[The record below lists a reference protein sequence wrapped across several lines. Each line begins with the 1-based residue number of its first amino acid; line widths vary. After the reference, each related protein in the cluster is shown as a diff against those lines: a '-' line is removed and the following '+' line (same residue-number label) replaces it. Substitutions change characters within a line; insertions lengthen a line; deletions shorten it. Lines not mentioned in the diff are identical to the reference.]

1 MTFTTK
7 QIRNSVLAGIGL
19 AIVLTYIIQ
28 STKSELSASKIDAT
42 SQKSE
47 IAQSETKPSYQFDV
61 EATPVGPSTVS
72 VIGKTNLPDGAVLEV
87 SVNRVFHYRGESS
100 KRSGL
105 DVRGYEL
112 VEVANGEFVVV
123 LTMDDNGFA
132 DSVSPGLESV
142 VLEPNVA
149 VHIDFDPSTS
159 QPYELS
165 QKFGVRGREL
175 LASPDAQV
183 IGEKS
188 DNPRV
193 VLEKVVEI
201 PMSFPYMDQLE

>member
-1 MTFTTK
+1 M
-7 QIRNSVLAGIGL
+7 AGIGL
-19 AIVLTYIIQ
+19 AIVLAYIIQ

-47 IAQSETKPSYQFDV
+47 IAQSETKPSYQFEV
-61 EATPVGPSTVS
+61 QATPVGPSTVS
-72 VIGKTNLPDGAVLEV
+72 VIGKTNLPDGSVLEV

-123 LTMDDNGFA
+123 LTMDDKRFA

-149 VHIDFDPSTS
+149 VHIDFDPSVD
-159 QPYELS
+159 QPTEITRLFGSLGRDLLS
-165 QKFGVRGREL
+165 
-175 LASPDAQV
+175 SPDSQ
-183 IGEKS
+183 ILGEKS

-193 VLEKVVEI
+193 VLEKVIEV
-201 PMSFPYMDQLE
+201 PMSFPYMDKLE